1 MRSVSEYT
9 MSPVPDPP
17 ENVEIE
23 FVEVI
28 ELEDGEAKRT
38 ELASKLD
45 TMTLNIS

>member
-1 MRSVSEYT
+1 